1 MYTARDVVPTKKVWE
16 CTQKLAISNQLQTH
30 FKAKREKCVGTPLPD
45 TKRSFDWDLQNLQL
59 TIYLY
64 ICYMELKDFREA
76 EILASN
82 NITNLCMQ
90 ARNRPETFWQT

>member
-45 TKRSFDWDLQNLQL
+45 TKRSFD
-59 TIYLY
+59 
-64 ICYMELKDFREA
+64 
-76 EILASN
+76 
-82 NITNLCMQ
+82 
-90 ARNRPETFWQT
+90 